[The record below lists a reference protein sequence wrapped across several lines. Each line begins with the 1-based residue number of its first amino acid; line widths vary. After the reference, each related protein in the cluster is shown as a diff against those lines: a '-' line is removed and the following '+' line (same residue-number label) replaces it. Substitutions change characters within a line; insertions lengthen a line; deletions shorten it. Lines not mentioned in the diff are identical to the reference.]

1 MPPLTCARIV
11 VGTTLSWSASLRI
24 VNPSGPAESHS
35 LTAAS
40 TIFARVI
47 PALWPALRFVGFL
60 KISATPPPMTKAARP
75 APARAIAHWI
85 IQLSTPVFRAPIHA
99 ARVSIGAKPLGCG
112 LGQVLSGRA
121 PFLADVAACRGIV
134 MSDEFWL
141 SIARGAHGR

>member
-1 MPPLTCARIV
+1 MIYNIRPGFGLWGTSTCSRAARRQIRDKRR
-11 VGTTLSWSASLRI
+11 A
-24 VNPSGPAESHS
+24 
-35 LTAAS
+35 
-40 TIFARVI
+40 
-47 PALWPALRFVGFL
+47 
-60 KISATPPPMTKAARP
+60 PPPMTKAARP

-141 SIARGAHGR
+141 SIARGAHGRSPGKSMALAGRAICR